1 MTAKEFIYGL
11 KEQVHPA
18 SIADKE
24 TRFHFQLEGNDGGEF
39 TIDIA
44 NGQMNINEGLLGD
57 PKCVVKA
64 KSKNF
69 MKVINGEMKPF
80 MALLMGKVKVSDQ
93 SELIKYAKIFG
104 LMK

>member
-1 MTAKEFIYGL
+1 MTAREFIYGL
-11 KEQVHPA
+11 KDKVHPA

-24 TRFHFQLEGNDGGEF
+24 TRFHFELDGNDGGEF
-39 TIDIA
+39 TVDIA
-44 NGQMNINEGLLGD
+44 NGQMNIEEGLHGD

-64 KSKNF
+64 KATNF
-69 MKVINGEMKPF
+69 MKVINGEIKPF

-93 SELIKYAKIFG
+93 GELIKYAKIFG